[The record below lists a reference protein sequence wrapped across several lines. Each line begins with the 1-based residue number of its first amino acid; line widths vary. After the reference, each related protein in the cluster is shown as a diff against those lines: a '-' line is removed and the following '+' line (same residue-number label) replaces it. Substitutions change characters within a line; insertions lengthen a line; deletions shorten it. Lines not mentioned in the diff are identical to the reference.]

1 MSGVSAQSM
10 GALRSGW
17 SATVDDCAISGG
29 WTSDGEEFIVADAAG
44 GVTVFDG
51 KRGDL
56 KWAEKQVHNSGAL
69 ATSIH
74 PSGKKFVTTGQDGQL
89 II

>member
-29 WTSDGEEFIVADAAG
+29 WTADGEEFIVADAAG

-56 KWAEKQVHNSGAL
+56 KCCL
-69 ATSIH
+69 LYTS
-74 PSGKKFVTTGQDGQL
+74 PSPRDLSTSRMPSSA
-89 II
+89 